1 MLSIAEE
8 SPDRVVPLLQTAL
21 SDPNIN
27 NAIIADSL
35 SSSNYVRLCWC
46 LYEATKNNEYLKVVC
61 SYAQQSTEASSLLA
75 MELLAKEER
84 DSLIVLRDDWIS
96 FKVGVPVISL
106 RELN

>member
-61 SYAQQSTEASSLLA
+61 SYAHQSTEAASLLA
-75 MELLAKEER
+75 MELLC
-84 DSLIVLRDDWIS
+84 SLPYS
-96 FKVGVPVISL
+96 FLSTFNQNGDPGNGGIIYHPSHDL
-106 RELN
+106 